1 MKVLGIHGSPRSGGN
16 SDLLLDQALE
26 GAVEAGA
33 VPDRIYVRDLKISGC
48 LECGGC
54 DETGA
59 CVIPDEM
66 DAIYPRLQD
75 AEVIIM
81 AAPMFFYGVPAQLKA
96 LVDRSQALWSGRR
109 LVKTRDQWKTHDHG
123 RGYFI
128 AVGATKGKTMFDG
141 AKMMA
146 KYFYD
151 ALDKSYEGGL
161 FYAQIEKKGSIR
173 DHPQALR
180 EAFEL
185 GRKAVGGERTSI
197 INN

>member
-1 MKVLGIHGSPRSGGN
+1 MKVLGIYGSPRKGGN
-16 SDLLLDQALE
+16 SDILLDRALE
-26 GAVEAGA
+26 GAAGVGA
-33 VPDRIYVRDLKISGC
+33 DLDRMYVRELKISGC

-59 CVIPDEM
+59 CVIPDDMAEV
-66 DAIYPRLQD
+66 YPRLQEP
-75 AEVIIM
+75 EVIIM

-109 LVKTRDQWKTHDHG
+109 LVKSPDQWKTYDQG

-151 ALDKSYEGGL
+151 ALDKSYKGGL

-173 DHPQALR
+173 DHPQALE
-180 EAFEL
+180 EAFVL
-185 GRKAVGGERTSI
+185 GRKAVQGGKGSFK
-197 INN
+197 N